1 MVNGMDNMRSC
12 HCLPQRITASQFSAL
27 TALRVTAA
35 LLGVVLTLVMSKP
48 SLADEGGASM
58 YLAGSFGSLAAV
70 PGEPGWSLALVYYHA
85 KGSLGTPSVG
95 YASERSDLGYGV
107 PAYAFATPVLGGQ
120 LALSMAGAI
129 GRIQASI
136 DGVAEDSRFGYND
149 LLPGATLRWSAGVNN
164 YMAYGLGEIPSGT
177 YDRLRLANFGIG
189 HAGIDGGGGYTYFDQ
204 KAGYE
209 FSVVAGLTTNMKN
222 TYTDYQNGIDSH
234 IDWGGSRFLSKDLHI
249 GLVGYYYQQLTADR
263 GQPSILGDF
272 KSRVAAVGPQIGYF
286 FPIGDAQGYVNLKAY
301 SEFDAENRPAGLN
314 AWLTFVISPKAP
326 EAAPPRLGRPPLGH

>member
-1 MVNGMDNMRSC
+1 MFLRTC
-12 HCLPQRITASQFSAL
+12 QPQWITFRL
-27 TALRVTAA
+27 LRATAA
-35 LLGVVLTLVMSKP
+35 VLGVVLALLISKP
-48 SLADEGGASM
+48 SLADEGGASI

-95 YASERSDLGYGV
+95 YASGRSDLVYGV
-107 PAYAFATPVLGGQ
+107 PNYAFATPVLGGQ

-149 LLPGATLRWSAGVNN
+149 LLPGATLRWRAGVNN
-164 YMAYGLGEIPSGT
+164 YMVYGLGEIPSGT
-177 YDRLRLANFGIG
+177 YDPLRLADFGIG
-189 HAGIDGGGGYTYFDQ
+189 HGGIDGGGGYTYFDQ

-209 FSVVAGLTTNMKN
+209 FSVVAGLTYNMKN

-234 IDWGGSRFLSKDLHI
+234 IDWGASKFLSKDLHI

-263 GQPSILGDF
+263 GQPAILGDF

-301 SEFDAENRPAGLN
+301 GEFDAENRPAGLN
-314 AWLTFVISPKAP
+314 AWLSFVILPKAP
-326 EAAPPRLGRPPLGH
+326 EPVAPRSGRPPLGY